1 MGNLGNLDKIDASY
15 ADIRFIYERYIE
27 LRKEDRLS
35 LDQLQKINELYEKY
49 KEHFARVMLDTALFK
64 KMENAD
70 SYIPKE
76 REDIERYVPAFLG
89 ILDGTLQEQGRK
101 FSTVNLVHDAWYSSV
116 FQIGNK
122 ILKIGTPRR
131 TYEIPNHRR
140 ILQPFIR
147 ENFETRD
154 GIPFACV
161 ELSEAVVPQKLIN
174 YNIVYGIYKELRESG
189 IVWGDAKFENLG
201 VLNDINLP
209 KYKRE
214 VFQNNPEFVG
224 LNGETEGAPLE
235 MGDYVIIDT
244 DFLYPLAP
252 DEKVS
257 KDSDIHLINL
267 SERFEEQYQMEMRFK
282 RQTKRIRY
290 ENGIEIEERY

>member
-1 MGNLGNLDKIDASY
+1 MENLNNLDKIDAKY
-15 ADIRFIYERYIE
+15 EDVRFIYERYIE
-27 LRKEDRLS
+27 LRKANRLS

-49 KEHFARVMLDTALFK
+49 KEHFARAILDTALFK

-70 SYIPKE
+70 SYVPKE
-76 REDIERYVPAFLG
+76 REDVERFVPAFSG

-101 FSTVNLVHDAWYSSV
+101 FSTVNLIHDAWYSSV

-140 ILQPFIR
+140 ILQPFLR
-147 ENFETRD
+147 ENFETRE

-174 YNIVYGIYKELRESG
+174 YNTVYDIYKELREAG

-214 VFQNNPEFVG
+214 VFENNPEFVG
-224 LNGETEGAPLE
+224 LKGDIEDAPLE
-235 MGDYVIIDT
+235 MGDYVILDT

-252 DEKVS
+252 NEKVS
-257 KDSDIHLINL
+257 QNPDIHLINL
-267 SERFEEQYQMEMRFK
+267 SERFENQYQTELGYK
-282 RQTKRIRY
+282 RPTRRIKY
-290 ENGIEIEERY
+290 ENGTEIEERF